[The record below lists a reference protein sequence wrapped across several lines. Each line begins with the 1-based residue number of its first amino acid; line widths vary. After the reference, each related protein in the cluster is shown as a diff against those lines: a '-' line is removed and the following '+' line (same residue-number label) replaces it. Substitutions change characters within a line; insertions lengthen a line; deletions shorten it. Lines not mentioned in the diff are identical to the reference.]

1 MKKINFEKLRERNDY
16 TIDKFLGGIQM
27 EFTKI
32 GKNYLIKDSN
42 GRIVSEKEKLL
53 LENKEMILKDIKSND
68 CQQETTKKI
77 KKNKKRVK
85 EIEKTETKEES
96 VDELI
101 EETDKT
107 I

>member
-16 TIDKFLGGIQM
+16 KIDYFLGGIQM

-42 GRIVSEKEKLL
+42 GRIVSEKEKLQ
-53 LENKEMILKDIKSND
+53 LENNELILKDIKSND

-85 EIEKTETKEES
+85 EIEKTEEES

>member
-1 MKKINFEKLRERNDY
+1 
-16 TIDKFLGGIQM
+16 M

-42 GRIVSEKEKLL
+42 GRIVSEKEKLQ
-53 LENKEMILKDIKSND
+53 LENQELILEDIKSND
-68 CQQETTKKI
+68 CQGETTKKI

-85 EIEKTETKEES
+85 EIEKTETNKES
-96 VDELI
+96 VNELI

>member
-1 MKKINFEKLRERNDY
+1 MKKINFERLRERNDY
-16 TIDKFLGGIQM
+16 QIDYFLGGIQM
-27 EFTKI
+27 EFI
-32 GKNYLIKDSN
+32 RLGKNYLIKDSN
-42 GRIVSEKEKLL
+42 SRIVSEKEKLL
-53 LENKEMILKDIKSND
+53 LENEQMILEDIKSNN

-101 EETDKT
+101 KETEKT

>member
-16 TIDKFLGGIQM
+16 TIDYFLGGIQM

-42 GRIVSEKEKLL
+42 GRIVSEKEKLQ
-53 LENKEMILKDIKSND
+53 LENQELILEDINSNN
-68 CQQETTKKI
+68 CQGETTKKI

-101 EETDKT
+101 KETDKT

>member
-16 TIDKFLGGIQM
+16 TIDYFLGGVQM

-42 GRIVSEKEKLL
+42 GRIVSEKEKLQ
-53 LENKEMILKDIKSND
+53 LENNELILKDIKSNE

-85 EIEKTETKEES
+85 EIEKTEEES

>member
-85 EIEKTETKEES
+85 EIEKTEAKEEP
-96 VDELI
+96 VDEFI